1 MGSASSAKA
10 MSHVFFQLRDGLK
23 VTVLHMK
30 GKNSLVKKPS
40 SIHVLPHIKTTFPR
54 CELHRTTLLIGFLE
68 EIHQMSSIL
77 PNSIREL
84 LRTSAL
90 GVFGPPQSQKHCAI
104 PAQYHLHL
112 SFLFICS

>member
-10 MSHVFFQLRDGLK
+10 MSHVSYQLRDGSK

-30 GKNSLVKKPS
+30 GKISLAKKLS
-40 SIHVLPHIKTTFPR
+40 SIHVLPHIKPISLDANCT
-54 CELHRTTLLIGFLE
+54 ETTLLIGFLE